1 MARPAPRGR
10 KRRPKNTRTAAARI
24 ELANTDGGL
33 KPEMF
38 ATFTIGALGEKHQ
51 AIALPD
57 APIVLL
63 DCGERIAGRTVPK
76 PGIKTG
82 DQVVTEAHVH

>member
-1 MARPAPRGR
+1 
-10 KRRPKNTRTAAARI
+10 
-24 ELANTDGGL
+24 
-33 KPEMF
+33 MF